1 MFINLLGRELLNRT
15 YNNKAYKEKMAPK
28 TPSLLE
34 QFQNLAQASFEN
46 QDSPMS
52 VCTGIHATVAQV
64 AKLWNIPTGMVT
76 VGLPNSGHTIAVMK
90 IGDRTVFSDYGRVTT
105 GRNIEEA
112 LDSYALSNQSLVFT
126 NYLADEN
133 GNIIGSI
140 RTPLNKHLD
149 AQMFSLRDITAWAK
163 NPSSMPE
170 GLDIEITNMGKSV
183 TLNNRFMGNFYSQLG
198 LRESSFGPIRLQ
210 TVSTTLGYE

>member
-1 MFINLLGRELLNRT
+1 M
-15 YNNKAYKEKMAPK
+15 
-28 TPSLLE
+28 E
-34 QFQNLAQASFEN
+34 QFQNLSQASFEN
-46 QDSPMS
+46 QRSPMS

-64 AKLWNIPTGMVT
+64 AKLWDIPTGIVT
-76 VGLPNSGHTIAVMK
+76 VGSQNSGHAITVMK
-90 IGDRTVFSDYGRVTT
+90 IGDRTVFSDYGILTT

-112 LDSYALSNQSLVFT
+112 LDSYGLNNQTLVFV

-149 AQMFSLRDITAWAK
+149 AQMFSLRDIATWAK

-170 GLDIEITNMGKSV
+170 GLDIEMTNMGKSV
-183 TLNNRFMGNFYSQLG
+183 TLNNKFIGNFYSKLG
-198 LRESSFGPIRLQ
+198 LRESQIGAIKLQ
-210 TVSTTLGYE
+210 TMSTTLGYE